1 MSTYFKTIKLWW
13 WRHWTKEKID
23 WAALPRC
30 PLLLDFVHLGCFMV
44 AITSPP
50 TLKWCSVVIENIQIL
65 GGKWVYCAR
74 KSTPFKSTATFIQ
87 TCIKLY
93 YCQMPDQEAAL
104 QLVQAR
110 CFAYAKFLGNH
121 PGLTPLKTEGKN
133 HESDF
138 ELRKPP
144 SGEWRHSQSIRK
156 RLTNWLVINTSQS

>member
-1 MSTYFKTIKLWW
+1 MMTSLDKRKNRLSSIASMS
-13 WRHWTKEKID
+13 
-23 WAALPRC
+23 
-30 PLLLDFVHLGCFMV
+30 
-44 AITSPP
+44 
-50 TLKWCSVVIENIQIL
+50 SVVRFCTFGMLYGCYNKPTHTEVVLSCN
-65 GGKWVYCAR
+65 GKHSGKWVYCAR

-121 PGLTPLKTEGKN
+121 PGLTLLKTEGKN